1 MPIRRCSGLRTRN
14 RPPNDQKAWPPRF
27 DSGSWSSSSTRRPA
41 RASSAVAV
49 SPASPAPT
57 TIASASIWL
66 SNQATGPLGSQEVR
80 SSLAAFGPGAY
91 HPVRSALNLG
101 LCSGGS
107 ALAAH
112 AAPHGGG
119 GAAEVECRVS
129 APVLDS
135 HDARVGQGES
145 ESKSGTGRA

>member
-1 MPIRRCSGLRTRN
+1 MPIRRCSGLATRN

-66 SNQATGPLGSQEVR
+66 SNQATGPRCSREVR
-80 SSLAAFGPGAY
+80 SSLVSVA
-91 HPVRSALNLG
+91 VV
-101 LCSGGS
+101 SGRD
-107 ALAAH
+107 
-112 AAPHGGG
+112 P
-119 GAAEVECRVS
+119 
-129 APVLDS
+129 
-135 HDARVGQGES
+135 RVGPL
-145 ESKSGTGRA
+145 KSRPEPSGM